1 MNDERDIRLKHA
13 TRVVED
19 IVNEGYSPIEM
30 RVGWNVAEK
39 SAFLTITF
47 LQIPEDATLEE
58 FQALAAAYWLT
69 KGTQS

>member
-39 SAFLTITF
+39 SAVLTITF